1 MFLAISCWLLIALLI
16 LAGFLGSFL
25 PILPGTPLILVGVFL
40 YNFCEQR
47 LLMHPER
54 ALSAGSLWGFVGLVV
69 LAHLVDFAAS
79 LVGANRYGASRSGVL
94 GGVIGLVVGVFFSLP
109 GLLLG
114 PPVGVVAGELLAGKA
129 MPIALR
135 AAWGT
140 LVGTAAGTVAR
151 VSIALIMVVWFVVAA
166 WMLHARQ
173 VESGFIISGHQTLLA
188 AFSAFLT

>member
-1 MFLAISCWLLIALLI
+1 MFLAVLCWLLIAILI

-25 PILPGTPLILVGVFL
+25 PILPGTPLILAGVFL

-79 LVGANRYGASRSGVL
+79 LVGANRYGASRSGVW
-94 GGVIGLVVGVFFSLP
+94 GGVIGLGIGVFFSLP

-114 PPVGVVAGELLAGKA
+114 PLVGVVVGELLAGKA
-129 MPIALR
+129 IPIALR

-151 VSIALIMVVWFVVAA
+151 VSIAFIMVVWFVVAA
-166 WMLHARQ
+166 WMLHA
-173 VESGFIISGHQTLLA
+173 G
-188 AFSAFLT
+188 